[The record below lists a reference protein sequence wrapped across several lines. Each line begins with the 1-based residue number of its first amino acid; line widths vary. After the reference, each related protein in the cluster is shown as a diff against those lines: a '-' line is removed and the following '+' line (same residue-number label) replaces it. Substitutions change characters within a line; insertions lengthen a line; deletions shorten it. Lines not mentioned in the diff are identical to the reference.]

1 MSSAQFQY
9 NDKLFTQGSL
19 PERFADWW
27 LGTNLVDSK
36 NNNALLNYQMQ
47 FNEHMQDKAN
57 LFNEKMSS
65 TAYQRAVK
73 DMQSAGINP
82 LVAMSGGAKAASSP
96 SSAMT
101 SSPSANAPISDKQ
114 GGILGRATAR
124 MVNQFVDNLSGKSLQ
139 DNASKIIG
147 AVFK

>member
-1 MSSAQFQY
+1 MSSAQFEY
-9 NDKLFTQGSL
+9 KNNLFQSPSVG
-19 PERFADWW
+19 DWFSDTF
-27 LGTNLVDSK
+27 LGTSNTDNK

-57 LFNEKMSS
+57 AFNEKMSS

-73 DMQSAGINP
+73 DMQAAGINP

-96 SSAMT
+96 SSAMS
-101 SSPSANAPISDKQ
+101 SSPSANAPSFDRS

-139 DNASKIIG
+139 DNAAKIIG
-147 AVFK
+147 AVF

>member
-1 MSSAQFQY
+1 MSSAQFDY
-9 NDKLFTQGSL
+9 KNNLYSPGSFG
-19 PERFADWW
+19 ERFFDTF
-27 LGTNLVDSK
+27 LGTSFVDNK

-47 FNEHMQDKAN
+47 FNEHLQDKAN
-57 LFNEKMSS
+57 AFNEKMSS

-96 SSAMT
+96 TSAMT
-101 SSPSANAPISDKQ
+101 SSPSATAPSYDRQ

-139 DNASKIIG
+139 DNAAKIIG
-147 AVFK
+147 AVF